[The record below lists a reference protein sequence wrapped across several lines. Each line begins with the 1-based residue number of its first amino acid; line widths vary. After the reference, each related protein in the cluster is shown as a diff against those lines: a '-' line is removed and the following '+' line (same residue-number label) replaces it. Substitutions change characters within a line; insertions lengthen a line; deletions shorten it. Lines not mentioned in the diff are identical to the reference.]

1 MYVMSGAHPSVYQRV
16 GVEEPDDVLVE
27 PPHHGASEEHQGPS
41 SQQGDEVMF
50 LKQVTHSDCVLCQL
64 HKWKVIKDHA
74 LKVNI

>member
-1 MYVMSGAHPSVYQRV
+1 MSGAHPSVYQRV

-50 LKQVTHSDCVLCQL
+50 YEHITHPFEEINCYEY
-64 HKWKVIKDHA
+64 
-74 LKVNI
+74 